1 MTSDV
6 PQGTAFGVT
15 LRSLRRAARLTLEEL
30 AGLSGVSVRALGDME
45 RGRSRGPQRRTVE
58 ALADALKL
66 DAAQRGS
73 LRRLADAG
81 RERGGEKPAPYL
93 LRTVPDFT
101 GRKDELAAL
110 AALAADPAHTRGV
123 VLFGPGGQGKTT
135 LAAEATRRLAE
146 HFPDGCVT
154 VQLHGMSES
163 PVPAAEALVLLL
175 TALGHPPDRIPV
187 DPAAREAVY
196 RATLADRRVLVVL
209 DDAADEAR
217 TRPLLPDAQGCF
229 ALVTGR
235 RPLTGLEGV
244 RRIRLGGLS
253 TRESATLLER
263 ILGTG
268 RTAGQGDAIGR
279 LTGLCGYLPL
289 ALRIVG
295 NRLSSRPT
303 WTPDHLAAQLADEER
318 RLSGLVA
325 GDLAVRSAFS
335 LSYRQLTGP
344 RRLLLRRLAL
354 TPGRDTS
361 PELAAVLVEGDPI
374 TVEDSLDQLVDQGL
388 LEETALGRYALHDL
402 VRLFAREQLTEEDPS
417 EVTEAAR
424 LRMAD
429 WLLRSASAA
438 GRVFE
443 PSGAPEPWPG
453 AIPPFHPESR
463 EDAERWL
470 IAERAQW
477 AGALEILSTAEAEAE
492 AGTGTGTTTA
502 SASVPGAHG
511 RILHT
516 SRTLYWFSD
525 RCGEWP
531 EWRLLFAYGARSAAA
546 LGDRAAEAQQLNCLA
561 WAHSVG
567 AAQFA
572 QAEEH
577 ARRALELAT
586 EAEDLNQQAWALTYL
601 TGALMYLNRATEA
614 VPAIQRALH
623 LFESLDD
630 AVGTTVAARQH
641 ASALREAGRA
651 EEALALHQAQL
662 GVEARDVPDLSE
674 YIQAHLQREIAADL
688 LALRRWPEAAA
699 AYRATTAPA
708 THKGIELFRAV
719 ALTGLATA
727 LEHMGESA
735 EARQHYEEAQ
745 RLYESAGDTTS
756 AAQARARAG
765 AARLKG

>member
-1 MTSDV
+1 MISDF
-6 PQGTAFGVT
+6 PQGTPFGVT

-66 DAAQRGS
+66 DAEERGR

-81 RERGGEKPAPYL
+81 RDRGGDPPAPYL

-101 GRKDELAAL
+101 GREDELAAL
-110 AALAADPAHTRGV
+110 AALAADPARTRGV

-135 LAAEATRRLAE
+135 LAAEAARRLAD

-175 TALGHPPDRIPV
+175 TALGHPPDRIPA
-187 DPAAREAVY
+187 DPTTREAVY
-196 RATLADRRVLVVL
+196 RATLAARRVLVVL
-209 DDAADEAR
+209 DDAADEAD
-217 TRPLLPDAQGCF
+217 TRPLLPDAPGCF

-235 RPLTGLEGV
+235 RPLAGLEGV
-244 RRIRLGGLS
+244 QRIRLGGLS

-268 RTAGQGDAIGR
+268 RTAGQTEAIER
-279 LTGLCGYLPL
+279 LTGLCGHLPL

-303 WTPDHLAAQLADEER
+303 WTPDRLAGQLADEER

-325 GDLAVRSAFS
+325 GDLAVRSAFA

-354 TPGRDTS
+354 TLGRDTG

-374 TVEDSLDQLVDQGL
+374 AVEDSLDQLVDRGL
-388 LEETALGRYALHDL
+388 LEETAHGRYALHDL
-402 VRLFAREQLTEEDPS
+402 VCLFAREQLVQEDPP

-438 GRVFE
+438 GRLFE
-443 PSGAPEPWPG
+443 APGAPQPWPG
-453 AIPPFHPESR
+453 DIPAFTPASR
-463 EDAERWL
+463 EDAEEWL
-470 IAERAQW
+470 ITERAHW
-477 AGALEILSTAEAEAE
+477 AGALDVLAE
-492 AGTGTGTTTA
+492 AG
-502 SASVPGAHG
+502 AHEH
-511 RILHT
+511 ILHT

-525 RCGEWP
+525 RWSEWP
-531 EWRLLFAYGARSAAA
+531 EWRLLFGHGARSAAA
-546 LGDRAAEAQQLNCLA
+546 LGDRAAEAHQLHCLA

-567 AAQFA
+567 AAQYA

-577 ARRALELAT
+577 ARRSLELAT
-586 EAEDLNQQAWALTYL
+586 EAGDRDRQAWAWAHLS
-601 TGALMYLNRATEA
+601 GALLGQDRPAEGLRAIE
-614 VPAIQRALH
+614 QALE
-623 LFESLDD
+623 LFEVLDD
-630 AVGTTVAARQH
+630 PMGRAVAARQH
-641 ASALREAGRA
+641 ASALRAAGQPER
-651 EEALALHQAQL
+651 ALALHRAQL
-662 GVEARDVPDLSE
+662 GVSSGDVPDVGE
-674 YIQAHLQREIAADL
+674 YIQALLHLDIAADL
-688 LALRRWPEAAA
+688 LALGRWEEAAA
-699 AYRATTAPA
+699 AYRAVMAPA
-708 THKGIELFRAV
+708 THEGIERFRGNILA
-719 ALTGLATA
+719 GLATA
-727 LEHMGESA
+727 LEHMGDVT
-735 EARQHYEEAQ
+735 EALEHYEDAR
-745 RLYESAGDTTS
+745 RLYESAEDTASAARTS
-756 AAQARARAG
+756 AAI
-765 AARLKG
+765 ARLSSAD

>member
-1 MTSDV
+1 MTSDF

-15 LRSLRRAARLTLEEL
+15 LRSLRRTARLTLEEL
-30 AGLSGVSVRALGDME
+30 AGISGVSVRALGDME

-66 DAAQRGS
+66 DTEQRGR

-81 RERGGEKPAPYL
+81 RERGGAPPPPYL

-101 GRKDELAAL
+101 GREEELAAL
-110 AALAADPAHTRGV
+110 AALAAAPARTRGV

-135 LAAEATRRLAE
+135 LAAEAARRLAG
-146 HFPDGCVT
+146 HFPDGCVS

-187 DPAAREAVY
+187 DIAAREAVY
-196 RATLADRRVLVVL
+196 RAALAGRRVLVVL
-209 DDAADEAR
+209 DDDADEAH
-217 TRPLLPDAQGCF
+217 TRPLLPDAPGCF

-235 RPLTGLEGV
+235 RPLAGLEGV
-244 RRIRLGGLS
+244 QRIRLGGLS

-268 RTAGQGDAIGR
+268 RTAGQSDAIGR
-279 LTGLCGYLPL
+279 LTGLCGHLPL

-303 WTPDHLAAQLADEER
+303 WTPDRLAGQLADEER

-325 GDLAVRSAFS
+325 GDLAVRSAFA

-354 TPGRDTS
+354 TPGRDTG

-374 TVEDSLDQLVDQGL
+374 AVEDSLDQLVDRGL

-402 VRLFAREQLTEEDPS
+402 VRLFAREQLAQEDPP
-417 EVTEAAR
+417 ELTEAAR

-438 GRVFE
+438 GRPFE
-443 PSGAPEPWPG
+443 APGAPEPWPG
-453 AIPPFHPESR
+453 GTPAFHPESR
-463 EDAERWL
+463 EDAEHWL
-470 IAERAQW
+470 TAERAHW
-477 AGALEILSTAEAEAE
+477 AGALEILAE
-492 AGTGTGTTTA
+492 AGE
-502 SASVPGAHG
+502 HEH
-511 RILHT
+511 ILHV

-525 RCGEWP
+525 RWSEWP
-531 EWRLLFAYGARSAAA
+531 EWRLLFAQGARSAAA
-546 LGDRAAEAQQLNCLA
+546 LGDRAAEAHQLNCLA

-567 AAQFA
+567 AAQYTR
-572 QAEEH
+572 AEQH

-586 EAEDLNQQAWALTYL
+586 EGGDVEQQAWSWAYL
-601 TGALMYLNRATEA
+601 TGSLMGQGRPAEA
-614 VPAIQRALH
+614 VPAIEHALR
-623 LFESLDD
+623 LFENLGDPM
-630 AVGTTVAARQH
+630 GTAVAARQH
-641 ASALREAGRA
+641 ASALREAGRP
-651 EEALALHQAQL
+651 EEALTLHRAQL
-662 GVEARDVPDLSE
+662 GIPSGDVPDVGE
-674 YIQAHLQREIAADL
+674 YIQALLQHEIAADL
-688 LALRRWPEAAA
+688 LALDRWTEAAA
-699 AYRATTAPA
+699 AYRAIMTPR
-708 THKGIELFRAV
+708 THRGIERFRANI
-719 ALTGLATA
+719 LTGLATA
-727 LEHMGESA
+727 LEHLGELP
-735 EARQHYEEAQ
+735 EARERYEQAH
-745 RLYESAGDTTS
+745 RLYMSVGDTASATGTRTS
-756 AAQARARAG
+756 L
-765 AARLKG
+765 ARLAQE